1 MLSSDFY
8 IKYHTD
14 LTFLYPNAIKY
25 QHIRKRSE
33 QGTGSGVNRGQA
45 PFTGWCCRERQPV
58 PSVHQHF
65 VRKRTVL

>member
-25 QHIRKRSE
+25 Q
-33 QGTGSGVNRGQA
+33 QVNRGQA
-45 PFTGWCCRERQPV
+45 PMNRGHEQGTG
-58 PSVHQHF
+58 SVHGL
-65 VRKRTVL
+65 VLP